1 MDNYILPFDC
11 IKDRNVRNKTIT
23 SITSFLRLSRRRKMR
38 SWEGDDL
45 VLFSLSTAPGDVKVT
60 SSCQA

>member
-1 MDNYILPFDC
+1 MDNYSLPFDC
-11 IKDRNVRNKTIT
+11 IKDRNVRNKT
-23 SITSFLRLSRRRKMR
+23 ITSFLRLSRRRKMR

>member
-11 IKDRNVRNKTIT
+11 IKDRNVRNKT
-23 SITSFLRLSRRRKMR
+23 ITSFLRLSRRRKMR

>member
-23 SITSFLRLSRRRKMR
+23 SILRLSRRRKMR